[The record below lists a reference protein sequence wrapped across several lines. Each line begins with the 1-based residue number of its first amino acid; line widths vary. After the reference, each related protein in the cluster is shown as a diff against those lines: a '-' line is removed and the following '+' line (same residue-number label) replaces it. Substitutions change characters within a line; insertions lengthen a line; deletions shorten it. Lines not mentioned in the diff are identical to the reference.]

1 MTVYHRLNLVVVLSL
16 LYFVS
21 VARQTQN
28 GFALAFSS
36 TPLPSPSS
44 SVLSKSPIAR
54 TKSSSRTSSTTR
66 VGMGMFDFIHNAFK
80 SEEYNDRIVSA
91 SHILIATEKE
101 AMLILRDI
109 QEGTA
114 TFSEAAK
121 SYSKCPSSSRGGSLG
136 WFAPGTM
143 VQKFDDIVFDKT
155 VSIGSV
161 QGPVTTELGYHL
173 IVVEDRAVNKVRSEG
188 KGFLLAN

>member
-1 MTVYHRLNLVVVLSL
+1 MTSYFRLQNLVLLL

-21 VARQTQN
+21 VASQTQN
-28 GFALAFSS
+28 GFASAFSS

-44 SVLSKSPIAR
+44 SVSSKSPIAR
-54 TKSSSRTSSTTR
+54 PTSSSSTTTTR
-66 VGMGMFDFIHNAFK
+66 VDMGMFDFIHNAFK
-80 SEEYNDRIVSA
+80 SEEYDDRIVSA
-91 SHILIATEKE
+91 SHILIDSEKE

-136 WFAPGTM
+136 RFAPGTM
-143 VQKFDDIVFDKT
+143 VQKFDDVVFDKT

-161 QGPVTTELGYHL
+161 QGPVTTEFGYHL

-188 KGFLLAN
+188 KAFF